1 MKKAIVLGANGF
13 IGKRVVSELLSN
25 NIDVLAIT
33 RQKSNIYINDFNGV
47 ANFSHLCLD
56 SKQIFLLPQEIENL
70 NWSIG
75 KECVFYNFSW
85 EGGNRLMDGSIE
97 EQLSNVILL
106 SNSIKVASNIGCSKY
121 IDSGSIEETFAEIY
135 LNKNWGRRSFSSS
148 NGNYSVSKLATR
160 DMSNLLGYLNKIDY
174 VHTRFSACLDKHL
187 SNEGFIS
194 QTFKKILIGDTNF
207 ETPLNQNLFDII
219 DIDDL
224 SKAYYLL
231 GLHGK
236 NKVDYFIGSGIPQK
250 LEDYFEIFVKILKGE
265 EVKFKEYS
273 DSEYFNSDLLL
284 RDTGLDLKKSLLNLL
299 TKIHS

>member
-13 IGKRVVSELLSN
+13 VGKRVVKELVSN

-33 RQKSNIYINDFNGV
+33 RQMPNSYINDLNGFV
-47 ANFSHLCLD
+47 NFTHLCLD
-56 SKQIFLLPQEIENL
+56 SKQIFSLPDEIEKL
-70 NWSIG
+70 EWSIG
-75 KECVFYNFSW
+75 NECVFYNFCW
-85 EGGNRLMDGSIE
+85 EGSNRLMDGSIE

-106 SNSIKVASNIGCSKY
+106 SNSIKVASKIGCSKY

-135 LNKNWGRRSFSSS
+135 LDKYWGEKSFSSS
-148 NGNYSVSKLATR
+148 NGNYAVSKLATR

-174 VHTRFSACLDKHL
+174 VHTRFSACLDKDL
-187 SNEGFIS
+187 SNEGYIS
-194 QTFKKILIGDTNF
+194 HVFKKILSGDTNY

-231 GLHGK
+231 GLYGK

-250 LEDYFEIFVKILKGE
+250 IKDYFEIFVKTVNRE
-265 EVKFKEYS
+265 EVTFKKYN
-273 DSEYFNSDLLL
+273 DCEYFNSDLLL